1 MSHDAES
8 AARTVVVTG
17 PNGFV
22 GARTCA
28 ALVDRGV
35 TVRAVVRRA
44 GTAPDLPGVVEYVG
58 EFYDA
63 DLAASV
69 VDGASAVVTTV
80 HPMGSD
86 RHTQQRIAVEGTA
99 VLAEAARD
107 AGVGTLV
114 HVSTAGVYDRSPGV
128 GDVDEHARLVPDS
141 ANDYAV
147 TKRDTDAAL
156 AAVDGITRVL
166 VRPPAILGS
175 GETSNWNAVVPAA
188 MLRDEAERHAVPRHT
203 FAWLHVDDLV
213 ALIADVATERIA
225 PASDA
230 ETGPVSGEWTA
241 VNVAADRATARDYIG
256 TVTRA
261 LGLEPV
267 WEEGPAWTGRILAER
282 AARWGWSP
290 HVSLQAALAELDAG
304 LRVKRAASSG

>member
-1 MSHDAES
+1 MSQDTDP

-17 PNGFV
+17 ANGFV
-22 GARTCA
+22 GARACA

-44 GTAPDLPGVVEYVG
+44 GTAPDLPGVEEHVG

-63 DLAASV
+63 DLAAHLV
-69 VDGASAVVTTV
+69 EGASAVVTTV
-80 HPMGSD
+80 HPMSSN
-86 RHTQQRIAVEGTA
+86 RATQQRISVDGTA
-99 VLAEAARD
+99 TLALAARD
-107 AGVGTLV
+107 AGVGTVV
-114 HVSTAGVYDRSPGV
+114 HVSTAAVYDRSPGV
-128 GDVDEHARLVPDS
+128 GDVDEEARLVPDS

-156 AAVDGITRVL
+156 AAIDGITGVL

-175 GETSNWNAVVPAA
+175 GATSVWNTVVPAE
-188 MLRDEAERHAVPRHT
+188 MREERAERHAVPERT
-203 FAWLHVDDLV
+203 FAWVHVDDLV
-213 ALIADVATERIA
+213 ALIADVAAGRIA
-225 PASDA
+225 PADA
-230 ETGPVSGEWTA
+230 PEMGPVTGAWTV
-241 VNVAADRATARDYIG
+241 VNVAADRATARDYVG

-267 WEEGPAWTGRILAER
+267 WEEGPAWTGRVLAER

-290 HVSLQAALAELDAG
+290 QVNLQSALAELAAG
-304 LRVKRAASSG
+304 LR

>member
-1 MSHDAES
+1 MSHATES

-17 PNGFV
+17 ANGFV

-28 ALVDRGV
+28 ALATRGV

-44 GTAPDLPGVVEYVG
+44 GTAPDLPGVEEHVG
-58 EFYDA
+58 VFYDA
-63 DLAASV
+63 DLAASMLE
-69 VDGASAVVTTV
+69 GASAVVTTV

-86 RHTQQRIAVEGTA
+86 RHTQQRISVEGTA
-99 VLAEAARD
+99 ALAKAARD

-114 HVSTAGVYDRSPGV
+114 HVSTAGVYDRTPGV

-156 AAVDGITRVL
+156 AAVEGITGVL

-175 GETSNWNAVVPAA
+175 GETSNWNTVVPAE
-188 MLRDEAERHAVPRHT
+188 MLKDLAERHAIPGST
-203 FAWLHVDDLV
+203 FAWVHVDDLV
-213 ALIADVATERIA
+213 ALIADLATERIA
-225 PASDA
+225 PSTDPQ
-230 ETGPVSGEWTA
+230 TGPLSGEWTA

-256 TVTRA
+256 TVTRV

-290 HVSLQAALAELDAG
+290 QVSLHTALTELDAD
-304 LRVKRAASSG
+304 LRAQRAPSGR